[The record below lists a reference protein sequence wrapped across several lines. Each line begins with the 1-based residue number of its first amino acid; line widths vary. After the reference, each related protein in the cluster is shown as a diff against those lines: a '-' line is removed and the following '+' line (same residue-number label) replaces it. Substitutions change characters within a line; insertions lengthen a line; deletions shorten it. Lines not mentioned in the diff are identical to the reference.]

1 MRMTNPNF
9 VIASLKC
16 YLTDGGAVAA
26 KHGDYA
32 SAIPHARTHC

>member
-26 KHGDYA
+26 KHYD
-32 SAIPHARTHC
+32 SAIPHARIQC